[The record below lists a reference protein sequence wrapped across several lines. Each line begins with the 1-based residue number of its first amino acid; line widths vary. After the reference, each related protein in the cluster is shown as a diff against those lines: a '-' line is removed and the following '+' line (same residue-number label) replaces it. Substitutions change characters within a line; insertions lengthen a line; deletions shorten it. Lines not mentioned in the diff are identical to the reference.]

1 LRGEK
6 RCKEAVKIGLQL
18 STLSGV
24 SSATLQVGRRLRAF
38 VRVAGPGAEDYL
50 QRIVSNDV
58 AALSSG
64 ESCEALL
71 LTPKARVIAP
81 MRVLRR
87 ESDDFLLLTEPELGE
102 ALRAE
107 LVRTRFAARAEIEP
121 ETHSSYLLLGAEA
134 APKDMLALPNEDYG
148 IPAWEIL
155 DQEPP
160 QELPEIGEDALE
172 LLRIEA
178 GRPRYGKEID
188 DRVLPAEAGLVERA
202 VSLSKGCFPG
212 QEPIARLHY
221 RGHANRGLR
230 VLEVDDAQVGAEIVR
245 DGKVV
250 GRVTSVAAGRV
261 LAYVRTEVPE
271 DAVLDIGGAE
281 ARHAR
286 MRPA

>member
-1 LRGEK
+1 M
-6 RCKEAVKIGLQL
+6 
-18 STLSGV
+18 T
-24 SSATLQVGRRLRAF
+24 SSAFPPTVARRPRAF
-38 VRVAGPGAEDYL
+38 VRVAGPDAADYL
-50 QRIVSNDV
+50 QRMVSNDV
-58 AALSSG
+58 AALAPG

-87 ESDDFLLLTEPELGE
+87 GDDDFLLLTEPELGE
-102 ALRAE
+102 TLRDE
-107 LVRTRFAARAEIEP
+107 LLRMRFAAKAEIEL
-121 ETHSSYLLLGAEA
+121 EKHSSYLLLGGNGGGVAN
-134 APKDMLALPNEDYG
+134 DDYG
-148 IPAWEIL
+148 VPAVEML
-155 DQEPP
+155 DQDPP
-160 QELPEIGEDALE
+160 EGLPSLSDEDLE
-172 LLRIEA
+172 RLRVEA
-178 GRPRYGKEID
+178 GTPQFGKEID
-188 DRVLPAEAGLVERA
+188 DRVLPAEAGLVDRA
-202 VSLSKGCFPG
+202 VSLTKGCFPG

-230 VLEVDDAQVGAEIVR
+230 VLEVDGAQVGAEIVR

-250 GRVTSVAAGRV
+250 GRVTSVAAGRA